1 MQNKHHYSRSSCL
14 QILDRRR
21 MEALEIAREKQAFEE
36 VLKIQKK
43 AAEKQKLDDLRKQCV
58 CTA

>member
-1 MQNKHHYSRSSCL
+1 
-14 QILDRRR
+14 